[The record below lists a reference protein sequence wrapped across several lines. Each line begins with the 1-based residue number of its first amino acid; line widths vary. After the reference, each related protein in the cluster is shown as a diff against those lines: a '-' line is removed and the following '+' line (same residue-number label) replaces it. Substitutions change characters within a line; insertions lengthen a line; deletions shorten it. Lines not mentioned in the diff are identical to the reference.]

1 MPSINL
7 LPENFT
13 IEANKKREKAA
24 VYVLAVFF
32 VLASASAYGFTEI
45 EKRNVEEKT
54 KVIDSEIG
62 NVKTEIKNEIEKSDL
77 LSSEYNKKDIEKV
90 LGEHVYSSKGMSFL
104 KYMIIQGVYLTS
116 WECDP
121 ATAGISM
128 KVAAKDYDTLV
139 KQMLIFEDSFWVESS
154 DFSGIK
160 KSETDGSV
168 EVNAKAV
175 LRKDIFSFHEQY
187 WDFGLGVLSAHVN
200 RFLDISSYSVNLQET
215 PAAANSG
222 NTGKKVIV
230 SFEGKAY
237 DKVHLDEFEKSLNEV
252 SEVNKPVVINRFNLK
267 DDKPGVINFRGSL
280 SLNY

>member
-32 VLASASAYGFTEI
+32 VLTSASVYGFTEL
-45 EKRNVEEKT
+45 EKRDVEEKT
-54 KVIDSEIG
+54 KVVDSEIT

-104 KYMIIQGVYLTS
+104 KHMIIQGAYLTS

-128 KVAAKDYDTLV
+128 KMTAKDYDTLI
-139 KQMLIFEDSFWVESS
+139 KQILVFEDSFWVESS
-154 DFSGIK
+154 DFSGIT
-160 KSETDGSV
+160 KSDTDGSV
-168 EVNAKAV
+168 GVSVKAV
-175 LRKDIFSFHEQY
+175 LRKDVFTFQEQY
-187 WDFGLGVLSAHVN
+187 WDFGLGILSAHTN
-200 RFLDISSYSVNLQET
+200 RYLDISTYSVSLRET
-215 PAAANSG
+215 PGAVDDEN
-222 NTGKKVIV
+222 GKKKVVV

-252 SEVNKPVVINRFNLK
+252 SEAEKPVAISRFSLE
-267 DDKPGVINFRGSL
+267 DDKPGVIDFRGSL
-280 SLNY
+280 TLNY